1 MPTYSARADR
11 QRKGL
16 NGGICLLDDKG
27 QLVPEVFAILEL
39 VKAHDMVLATG
50 HISTEESMALVAEAR
65 NLGINRVV
73 VTHATT
79 MAFWN
84 GMTVEDMKTLAS
96 MGAYIEHCLHV
107 MMPLTNRM
115 PPRELAETMSAI
127 GLENCIVSSD
137 FGQDHHPMPAEGLRM
152 GVATLLQAGMEEV
165 EVGLLVKDN
174 PSRLLG
180 I

>member
-1 MPTYSARADR
+1 
-11 QRKGL
+11 
-16 NGGICLLDDKG
+16 
-27 QLVPEVFAILEL
+27 
-39 VKAHDMVLATG
+39 
-50 HISTEESMALVAEAR
+50 
-65 NLGINRVV
+65 
-73 VTHATT
+73 
-79 MAFWN
+79 
-84 GMTVEDMKTLAS
+84 
-96 MGAYIEHCLHV
+96 

-115 PPRELAETMSAI
+115 APKELAETMSAI

-152 GVATLLQAGMEEV
+152 GIATLLQAGLEEV